1 MIGWIMNEIRLL
13 VYLLCLF
20 ITSNSSVY
28 AMTMIE
34 QEATTRTDTTEN
46 EDASSKKKGIKNSNS
61 SKTLYEEPTGL
72 GKAKNKNK
80 STQSKWKLKSILKFK
95 EKSNSD
101 KNFSSK
107 PSKKKEK
114 VIPKEDLSKSV
125 NLSKPD
131 TGSSMTK
138 AYSDDKKSAFIE
150 ENDSSDITKIKSKN
164 VRRSDGAEKVWIKRN
179 KRLGNL
185 EFPINLSSFKWYRRI
200 VPVRNKSKTYISNFP
215 KEYENTYF
223 GDGYSNFPEEY
234 GNVYFDD
241 NYSSSYGSG
250 VYGDEYQNNYGY
262 SNFPEEYG
270 NVYFDDNYSS
280 NYGSGVYGDE
290 YQNDYRLGIY
300 GTQSE
305 IGGERNIL
313 SQNNRGYLANRT
325 KFSSSTRQSKRKQED
340 IKFNLNLFSLGEKLN
355 DKEEDDED
363 VDDSENEMMSTPNTQ
378 LIPNPNLATM
388 QNQLMNQPLPTQSFT
403 VQQPNPPVI
412 QNSVMTPMTNPEV
425 IPNLNENENL
435 NNQATMQ
442 QIPLQNQVPIIQY
455 MAASPMNVQNTTTNR
470 SNPSFM
476 EIFLQNLSGQ
486 NDNDQNSNQH
496 TNQQLNRNIYNPNIN
511 QLSRNSSPSGDILNN
526 RNNTRNMSDDEVA
539 EETIRYLRDLG
550 VIDESKFV
558 ELNMDDIGTCISCR
572 KQKIVT
578 MLDKGK
584 RMGLCK
590 TCAKRLVSDAQSGK
604 FLGGKYSSN
613 ENGYGRD
620 GGSDLSEDMVRGG
633 LDRRKE
639 DSVLGS
645 LGKALSGGN
654 SNGIVGT
661 LASAALSAMS
671 NKDSSSNSNEQTGQ
685 NAFGTGTLMPISGGG
700 MASERMVLNSAGQL
714 VPLSSLAGSGAPYG
728 YVVDPQTGA
737 LIPAKT
743 LEEGLMASQRVIAQ
757 QTANQ
762 ANTIGNGMSPAANQA
777 NTIGSGMSPAANQ
790 ANTIGSGMS
799 PEQIQLMNSGI
810 NNFAPGT
817 TLGQMQNLGAS
828 PLTSNISNMGKAGK
842 IAAGVAIGAAALGAT
857 AAVVNALKK
866 SKNSGGTTSEQM
878 VLDKNGQL
886 VPLSSLAGSE
896 APYGYVVDPQTGALI
911 PAKTLEEGL
920 AAGQQ
925 VSASEQMVLDKNGQL
940 VPLSSLAGSE
950 APYGY
955 VVDPQTGALIPA
967 KTLEEGLAAGQQAS
981 AENVAANQGTHNE
994 TGASNGNSKLKTIGK
1009 VAAGVAVGAA
1019 ALGATVA
1026 ALKAIKKS
1034 RGASQS
1040 GMNNGTSTATNNSSE
1055 TQKNVSSGKYP
1066 EAEVKKAKKTS
1077 DDLTKKIN
1085 KAKKKIESIKKDIEK
1100 AEKEVQKRKDKLA
1113 SSKNPEKDK
1122 RKLESSQ
1129 ENLERLKESL
1139 DTQQKAID
1147 NLQQQQNALKE
1158 KYGGEPGGP
1167 A

>member
-777 NTIGSGMSPAANQ
+777 NTIGSGMSP
-790 ANTIGSGMS
+790 
-799 PEQIQLMNSGI
+799 EQIQLMNSGI

-866 SKNSGGTTSEQM
+866 SKNSGGTT
-878 VLDKNGQL
+878 
-886 VPLSSLAGSE
+886 
-896 APYGYVVDPQTGALI
+896 
-911 PAKTLEEGL
+911 
-920 AAGQQ
+920 
-925 VSASEQMVLDKNGQL
+925 SEQMVLDKNGQL